1 MSRPSRTGAL
11 VEPNV
16 DSGRIPGIRL
26 VDDVELPVTIHI
38 SQLSLMPSITPN
50 EYVVT
55 EVAPT
60 VAIEDPGRGV
70 RVIDLRAAVPLSHLC
85 CEDVQIP
92 VAIDIAD
99 VQRVA

>member
-26 VDDVELPVTIHI
+26 VDDVELPIAIHV

-60 VAIEDPGRGV
+60 VSIEDPGSGLP
-70 RVIDLRAAVPLSHLC
+70 VIDLPAAVPLSHLC
-85 CEDVQIP
+85 RENVRIP
-92 VAIDIAD
+92 VAIDIA
-99 VQRVA
+99 